1 MGQKSNPIGLR
12 LQINRTWDSR
22 WYADGGDYGRL
33 LLEDLRIRKFIMK
46 ELPQAAISKVVIER
60 PAKLCRVSIYAA
72 RPGVIIGKKGA
83 DIEKLRKDLSVLTA
97 GEVHLNI
104 VEIRKPETD
113 AQLVAENIAQ
123 QLERRVAFR
132 RAMKRSM
139 QSAMRLGAK
148 GVRINVSGR
157 LGGAEIARMEWYREG
172 RVPLHTLRADID
184 YGFTEAKT
192 TYGIIGVKVWVFKG
206 EVLDHDPMALDK
218 RLATESGPAGEG
230 GGRDRSGD
238 RPDRGPRR
246 DRRDQ
251 AGA

>member
-1 MGQKSNPIGLR
+1 M
-12 LQINRTWDSR
+12 
-22 WYADGGDYGRL
+22 ADG
-33 LLEDLRIRKFIMK
+33 
-46 ELPQAAISKVVIER
+46 
-60 PAKLCRVSIYAA
+60 
-72 RPGVIIGKKGA
+72 A
-83 DIEKLRKDLSVLTA
+83 D
-97 GEVHLNI
+97 VHLNI

-172 RVPLHTLRADID
+172 RVPLHTLRADVD

-192 TYGIIGVKVWVFKG
+192 TYGVIGVKVWVFKG
-206 EVLDHDPMALDK
+206 EVLEHDPMALDK
-218 RLATESGPAGEG
+218 RLASESGPAGEG
-230 GGRDRSGD
+230 GGRDRD
-238 RPDRGPRR
+238 RDRGDRGPRR
-246 DRRDQ
+246 DRRGEPQ
-251 AGA
+251 NA

>member
-1 MGQKSNPIGLR
+1 V
-12 LQINRTWDSR
+12 QIREI
-22 WYADGGDYGRL
+22 L
-33 LLEDLRIRKFIMK
+33 HK
-46 ELPQAAISKVVIER
+46 ELKQAAVARIVIER
-60 PAKLCRVSIYAA
+60 PHKKCRVTIYAA
-72 RPGVIIGKKGA
+72 RPGVVIGKKGA
-83 DIEKLRKDLSVLTA
+83 DIEKLRKDISARTE

-104 VEIRKPETD
+104 VEVRKPEVD

-148 GVRINVSGR
+148 GIRMNVSGR

-184 YGFTEAKT
+184 YGFYEAKT

-206 EVLDHDPMALDK
+206 EVLEHDPMAQDK
-218 RLATESGPAGEG
+218 RWAQEASGPSSNEG
-230 GGRDRSGD
+230 RERGPRG
-238 RPDRGPRR
+238 DRGPRR
-246 DRRDQ
+246 GRE
-251 AGA
+251 G